1 MKADR
6 NAPDENATA
15 SPPSDAVPST
25 SRRRRRRRRRRPSP
39 SPSRRRLL
47 LLASAAAALALITIG
62 ALVFTGTLWPTR
74 TAALRYPVQGVD
86 VSAYQGTIDW
96 DVLAAEDIDFAWI
109 KATEGSG
116 YQDPRF
122 ADNWAGAHA
131 TDLLVG
137 AYHFLSV
144 DSPGADQ
151 AANVVDTV
159 PRNRG
164 DLPVVID
171 VECYAEYC
179 AAPPDAAAVREVLD
193 PLLEAVEQHYGRP
206 AVLYAT
212 RDWYER
218 YLSDGYAENPIW
230 FRSVATSPT
239 LVDGRDWT
247 FWQWSARE
255 RLDGY
260 DGDEQLIDMN
270 AFDGGRA
277 DLDELLLP

>member
-1 MKADR
+1 VPPPQDR
-6 NAPDENATA
+6 RDPTPDGPPSPATA
-15 SPPSDAVPST
+15 PPQPA
-25 SRRRRRRRRRRPSP
+25 RRRRG
-39 SPSRRRLL
+39 LL
-47 LLASAAAALALITIG
+47 VAAGVVVVALATVAVLLA
-62 ALVFTGTLWPTR
+62 TGTLWPTR

-96 DVLAAEDIDFAWI
+96 DVLAGQDIDFAYL
-109 KATEGSG
+109 KATEGSS

-122 ADNWAGAHA
+122 ADNWTGAHG

-151 AANVVDTV
+151 AANVIATV
-159 PRNRG
+159 PRQRG
-164 DLPVVID
+164 DLPVVVD
-171 VECYAEYC
+171 VECYADYC
-179 AAPPDAAAVREVLD
+179 DAPPPADAVHEVLD
-193 PLLEAVEQHYGRP
+193 PLLAAVEEHYGRP

-218 YLSDGYAENPIW
+218 YLADAYPENPIW
-230 FRSVATSPT
+230 FRSVATSPD
-239 LVDGRDWT
+239 LVDDRDWT

-260 DGDEQLIDMN
+260 DGDEQFIDMN
-270 AFDGGRA
+270 AFRGDRSE
-277 DLDELLLP
+277 LEQLLLP